1 MGATG
6 DRDERVCQR
15 CGEPD
20 PSVHSR
26 GRIDLIAELCDVC
39 WGRLA
44 NSMAQSEGATA
55 PPRPE
60 PGPDDVMF
68 IEPPTCALCGA
79 DIRIYPTVYDRWV
92 GLAMAELPAKAV
104 PERFRWRLVKIQS
117 PRSPVVVDVVAVR
130 VRGIDPLPG
139 EQVVPAHQMLCAGQ
153 EAERP
158 PGRGALD
165 ADISG

>member
-1 MGATG
+1 
-6 DRDERVCQR
+6 
-15 CGEPD
+15 
-20 PSVHSR
+20 
-26 GRIDLIAELCDVC
+26 
-39 WGRLA
+39 
-44 NSMAQSEGATA
+44 
-55 PPRPE
+55 
-60 PGPDDVMF
+60 MF

-104 PERFRWRLVKIQS
+104 PEPFRWRLVKIPT

-139 EQVVPAHQMLCAGQ
+139 EHVVPAHQMLCAGQ
-153 EAERP
+153 EAELP
-158 PGRGALD
+158 PDRGALD